1 MASKH
6 YEKQK
11 KHSRARL
18 SIDLVHSKSLAGGQF
33 TLFDFVDACF
43 SFSSLKKEAAIKVLE
58 SLKQEPKTFKQLQGE
73 TSLHKSTLY
82 LLLSALE
89 KSGLVE
95 GSPGRGKPYRLS
107 PRFSEHV
114 QAYASWWSNW
124 LEH

>member
-18 SIDLVHSKSLAGGQF
+18 SIDLGHSKGLAGGQF

-43 SFSSLKKEAAIKVLE
+43 SFSPLKKEATIKVLGA
-58 SLKQEPKTFKQLQGE
+58 LKQSPKTFKQLRGE
-73 TSLHKSTLY
+73 TGLQKSTLY
-82 LLLSALE
+82 LLLTALE
-89 KSGLVE
+89 KSGLIE
-95 GSPGRGKPYRLS
+95 GAGGRGKPYRLCH
-107 PRFSEHV
+107 RFSEHV
-114 QAYASWWSNW
+114 QAYASWWGNW